1 MSEPLLSQAVSVA
14 LSMAQLGAAV
24 WRSMDEAERA
34 LAAFSAAQGWSLVV
48 RKSGKHHFTF
58 IDAHGEERHG
68 QTELNKMW
76 ICSRG
81 HGRRAN
87 DQHQCAA
94 AESDQPAVCE
104 AVNATGQLSPPS
116 VQLPRL
122 AASTKTGCPVFIRV
136 GMLKRATPSNGKNW
150 TEEDTPCA
158 GYKIVSPASQ
168 LLPCNHNHSSAQATE
183 DSPNVTETVADIPA
197 DVRAEVTSLVLAG
210 FPSYQIRTF
219 IVKKHNLPSLVPAV
233 WTSLVRSI
241 KVELGIQDAG
251 QDLKALIER
260 FTKERNESGAVFD
273 FAVDGDLAV
282 SAIFFMSRAMLESFR
297 RCAQF
302 AVNPGDGQHLQDE
315 PLRHESVPRLRGGR
329 APTHLTVRLCLHE
342 GGDATFL
349 RVRADATEARGGA
362 GRLAATVVRGDGR
375 MRSHDIRIEEGG
387 TPCRAA
393 AMCVAPA
400 TKHHQAHRQQSSAPH
415 QGMVQMCLRKDSS
428 AVRCTLA
435 GASAG

>member
-282 SAIFFMSRAMLESFR
+282 STIFFMSRAMLESFR

-302 AVNPGDGQHLQDE
+302 AVMDSTCKTNRFGMNLFLVCGVDEHQHISLYASAFMKEETQLSFEYVLTQLKRAVGLDAWLRLSCVATDG
-315 PLRHESVPRLRGGR
+315 
-329 APTHLTVRLCLHE
+329 C
-342 GGDATFL
+342 
-349 RVRADATEARGGA
+349 
-362 GRLAATVVRGDGR
+362 
-375 MRSHDIRIEEGG
+375 
-387 TPCRAA
+387 A
-393 AMCVAPA
+393 AMTSALKKVAPHAEQQRCVAPA